1 MVNKNFLKLGTARS
15 AIRELFEYGKK
26 QKELLG
32 SDKVFD
38 FSLGNPSTP
47 APKEVDMAII
57 DIIKS
62 DNSVLT
68 HGYTSAQGSF
78 EARTA
83 IADYIAKRFNLTA
96 SADDIYITCGAAAAL
111 CCVFGAL
118 TKNSNTEFIAIA
130 PYFPEYKVFVEGQGA
145 KLKVVPADTKAFQ
158 IDFKALETLINKN
171 TTAVIINSPNNP
183 SGTVYS
189 KETLE
194 ELTLVL
200 SKKSEQFGHPIYVV
214 SDEPYRELVYN
225 DNEVPFV
232 PNIYKDTVV
241 CYSYSKSLSLPG
253 ERIGY
258 VYVPCFAENSK
269 ELYAAVAGAGRA
281 MGYVCAPSLLQQVIA
296 KCTNIKPN
304 LEEYKINRDL
314 LYNSLTSYGYEC
326 ASPDGAFY
334 LFVKAPN
341 GDGNKFSELAK
352 NKNVLIVPGESFGC
366 KEFVRISYC
375 VDTKT
380 VKGALPLFKELI
392 EEC

>member
-15 AIRELFEYGKK
+15 AIRELFEFGKK

-32 SDKVFD
+32 CDKVFD

-47 APKEVDMAII
+47 APKEVDNAIANI
-57 DIIKS
+57 VGS
-62 DNSVLT
+62 GNSVLT
-68 HGYTSAQGSF
+68 HGYTSAQGSI
-78 EARTA
+78 ETRKA
-83 IADYIAKRFNLTA
+83 IADSFSKRFGVNA
-96 SADDIYITCGAAAAL
+96 SADEFYITCGAAAAL

-118 TKNSNTEFIAIA
+118 TSSEDTELIAIA

-145 KLKVVPADTKAFQ
+145 KLKVVPADTKGFQ
-158 IDFKALETLINKN
+158 IDFVALEQLINEN
-171 TTAVIINSPNNP
+171 TAGIIINSPNNP

-189 KETLE
+189 KKTLE
-194 ELTLVL
+194 KLADLL
-200 SKKSEQFGHPIYVV
+200 IKKSKEFGHTIYII
-214 SDEPYRELVYN
+214 SDEPYRELVYSN
-225 DNEVPFV
+225 IEVPFI
-232 PNIYKDTVV
+232 PSIYKDTVV

-258 VYVPCFAENSK
+258 VYVPNFAENSK
-269 ELYAAVAGAGRA
+269 ELYAAIAGAGRA
-281 MGYVCAPSLLQQVIA
+281 MGYVCAPSLVQNVIA
-296 KCTNIKPN
+296 KCVDVKPN
-304 LEEYKINRDL
+304 MDEYRINRNL
-314 LYNSLTSYGYEC
+314 LYNSLVSFGYEC

-366 KEFVRISYC
+366 KEYVRISYC